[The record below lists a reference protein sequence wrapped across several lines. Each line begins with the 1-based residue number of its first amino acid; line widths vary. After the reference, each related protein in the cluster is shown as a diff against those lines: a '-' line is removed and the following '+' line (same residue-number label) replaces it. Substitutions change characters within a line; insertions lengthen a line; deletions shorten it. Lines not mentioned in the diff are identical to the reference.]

1 MLQDGKTMKS
11 AVLNDFEAM
20 TAQLAELREDLAK
33 LAHSVAGVAERRG
46 RRMGTDISDGVGEAI
61 HYAERRGKIAEA
73 EFEKS
78 IATHPL
84 LALGLAAGFGLLVGA
99 MSRR

>member
-11 AVLNDFEAM
+11 AVLNEFEAM
-20 TAQLAELREDLAK
+20 TAQFTELREDLAK
-33 LAHSVAGVAERRG
+33 LSRSVAGIAERRG

-61 HYAERRGKIAEA
+61 HYAERKGKSAEA
-73 EFEKS
+73 EFERS
-78 IATHPL
+78 VATHPL
-84 LALGLAAGFGLLVGA
+84 LALGLAAGFGLLIGA